1 MFCGYLLGGDAM
13 NPLDINDAITL
24 LKDVRSKS
32 SGTSDFAWNTVYH
45 AHQYLEAQLRAYF
58 APEDIKEAA

>member
-1 MFCGYLLGGDAM
+1 M